1 MSMYDALSRSGK
13 VSALRP
19 MLGVERQLAKNQLG
33 KVKKIQKEGLGNQVR
48 QLHREDGCQVIR
60 LGSAIAKTGYVC
72 SSFSLHF
79 NFTQVVDVKHPVGV
93 HVFVGKQ
100 EHGS

>member
-1 MSMYDALSRSGK
+1 
-13 VSALRP
+13 

-60 LGSAIAKTGYVC
+60 LGSAIAKTAVSQGFHSPISIYFC
-72 SSFSLHF
+72 CLIKKLRS
-79 NFTQVVDVKHPVGV
+79 TQIVSTEQGFQHCI
-93 HVFVGKQ
+93 
-100 EHGS
+100 